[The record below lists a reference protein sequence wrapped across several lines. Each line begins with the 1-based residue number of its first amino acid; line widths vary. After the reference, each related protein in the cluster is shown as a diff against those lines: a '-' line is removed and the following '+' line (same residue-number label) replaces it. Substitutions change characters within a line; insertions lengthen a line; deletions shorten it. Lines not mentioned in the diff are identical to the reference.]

1 MEMHELRYFVAAY
14 DERSVS
20 AAARRCF
27 VSQPSVSAAIAGLEA
42 ELGATLFV
50 RHKKGVSPTAAGE
63 RLYPVARRI
72 AEEARAAAAMFEK
85 PGRARRL
92 TLGLLRTI
100 DIRRTLD
107 LLAPLVRDSDLHL
120 RLVAAD
126 QACDARVVSRVMV
139 RAGEEF
145 VPLWKERFVVALP
158 PRHPLASKDRL
169 RGPDLVGQRLVDRC
183 YCEYAELFTGA
194 GPRFDVAAISPSDDW
209 TVALVAAGLGIAF
222 LPEGAARS
230 TDGVALRP
238 LADADVS
245 REIGVAYGSR
255 GATEEVGRLVELLAA
270 GKPTRVTR
278 RSRAPRS
285 RRARRG

>member
-1 MEMHELRYFVAAY
+1 
-14 DERSVS
+14 
-20 AAARRCF
+20 
-27 VSQPSVSAAIAGLEA
+27 VSQPSVSAAIASLEA
-42 ELGATLFV
+42 ELGAALFV

-63 RLYPVARRI
+63 RFYPAARRI
-72 AEEARAAAAMFEK
+72 TEEARAAAAMFEK

-120 RLVAAD
+120 RLVASD
-126 QACDARVVSRVMV
+126 QACDARVVSRVML

-183 YCEYAELFTGA
+183 YCEYAELFTGGA
-194 GPRFDVAAISPSDDW
+194 PRFDVAAVSPSDDW

-245 REIGVAYGSR
+245 REIGVAYASR

-270 GKPTRVTR
+270 APARAARTA
-278 RSRAPRS
+278 RAPRS
-285 RRARRG
+285 RRARGG